1 VRLASRLVLPAALLL
16 GAAAASPPPN
26 PAPSPALVEA
36 GEFVKIYDPSVGE
49 KGPWYIND
57 HCFVAG
63 RDGTWHMFGIT
74 HAEPSDALDEDN
86 LAHATS
92 PSLTARPWKKRPFAL
107 TVAPEAPWR
116 EEHLWAPYV
125 VENGGTYYMYYC
137 AGDADHTRYKIHLA
151 TSKDLST
158 WVRHPANPMVV
169 DGFDARDPFVTRIGD
184 EWVMYYTATSAPGG
198 GRHVVK
204 YVTSSD
210 LVHWGGGGTA
220 FVDPSEGRYGGP
232 TESSFVVR
240 RGARWYIFMGPRD
253 GDKDVFDGTDVFVSS
268 DPFHWRVEDRAG
280 HLPAHA
286 AEIVRDA
293 DGTWYVSRCGAER
306 GGLYLAPLIWKDG
319 QTNPETNIA
328 PAGARGAA
336 APH

>member
-1 VRLASRLVLPAALLL
+1 MRLASRLVLPAALLL

-125 VENGGTYYMYYC
+125 VENGGTYYICLLY
-137 AGDADHTRYKIHLA
+137 
-151 TSKDLST
+151 TSPS
-158 WVRHPANPMVV
+158 P
-169 DGFDARDPFVTRIGD
+169 RDPK
-184 EWVMYYTATSAPGG
+184 TSRMP
-198 GRHVVK
+198 
-204 YVTSSD
+204 SS
-210 LVHWGGGGTA
+210 A
-220 FVDPSEGRYGGP
+220 
-232 TESSFVVR
+232 
-240 RGARWYIFMGPRD
+240 
-253 GDKDVFDGTDVFVSS
+253 
-268 DPFHWRVEDRAG
+268 
-280 HLPAHA
+280 
-286 AEIVRDA
+286 
-293 DGTWYVSRCGAER
+293 
-306 GGLYLAPLIWKDG
+306 
-319 QTNPETNIA
+319 
-328 PAGARGAA
+328 
-336 APH
+336 